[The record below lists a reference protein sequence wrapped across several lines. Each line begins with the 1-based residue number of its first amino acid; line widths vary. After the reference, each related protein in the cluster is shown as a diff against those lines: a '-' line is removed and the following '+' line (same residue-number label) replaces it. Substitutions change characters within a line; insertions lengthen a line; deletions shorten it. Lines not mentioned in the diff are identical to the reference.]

1 MTLFHLNRLPAAEA
15 NTTSL
20 MHHIFSLG
28 NTESQLSTNSLINY
42 LSHPDELV
50 QFSAIHA
57 LRYTTGDSLVQKALN
72 LVVTQCNV
80 SEDHVFAVL
89 HCLLSGI
96 EHASSKHMQP
106 PFNLELAVSL
116 VSSSENGELQ
126 QLLASYLQL
135 VGNEDSRHLLT
146 LMTVPL
152 SKEGYSNSTR
162 LKRGSNWA
170 KSNSVYDLMASL
182 KTRQNDTKSYQLHKA
197 YIWGKKFGISK
208 ANLQV
213 AAGGL
218 LVLQRVGSIKSSDGP
233 KLSVK
238 YSREKRLFFSSAPRE
253 RHHVHSHKTICTD
266 CWKNTRKY

>member
-1 MTLFHLNRLPAAEA
+1 M
-15 NTTSL
+15 
-20 MHHIFSLG
+20 
-28 NTESQLSTNSLINY
+28 STNSLINY

-197 YIWGKKFGISK
+197 YIWGKKFGNSK

-218 LVLQRVGSIKSSDGP
+218 LVLQRVGSIKSSDRP

-238 YSREKRLFFSSAPRE
+238 YSREKRLCLIF
-253 RHHVHSHKTICTD
+253 
-266 CWKNTRKY
+266 